1 MEKSNNGGGNW
12 EAEMSLGVM
21 DQDYVTVSLDDIE
34 LLEDALQNQFD
45 SNCEIDEEMLRE
57 QINKGDWDFA
67 TDICFKFKQTHEA
80 FALLKKLKER
90 IKNKNDEK
98 KKEDTRGIDS
108 K

>member
-1 MEKSNNGGGNW
+1 MEKLNNGGGNW

-34 LLEDALQNQFD
+34 LLEDALQNHFD

-57 QINKGDWDFA
+57 QISKGDWDFA

>member
-12 EAEMSLGVM
+12 EAEMSLGVTT
-21 DQDYVTVSLDDIE
+21 QNFVAVYLDDIQ

-45 SNCEIDEEMLRE
+45 SNCELDEEMLRE
-57 QINKGDWDFA
+57 QIRKGDWDFA

-90 IKNKNDEK
+90 IKNKDDE

>member
-1 MEKSNNGGGNW
+1 MEKLNNGGGNW

-45 SNCEIDEEMLRE
+45 SNCELDEEMLRE
-57 QINKGDWDFA
+57 QIRKGDWDFA

-90 IKNKNDEK
+90 IKNKDDE

>member
-1 MEKSNNGGGNW
+1 MEKLNNGGGNW

-34 LLEDALQNQFD
+34 LLEDALQNQYD
-45 SNCEIDEEMLRE
+45 SNCEIDEEMLTE
-57 QINKGDWDFA
+57 QISKGDWDFA

>member
-21 DQDYVTVSLDDIE
+21 DQDYVAVNLDDIQ
-34 LLEDALQNQFD
+34 LLEDALQNQYD
-45 SNCEIDEEMLRE
+45 SNCESDEEILRE
-57 QINKGDWDFA
+57 EICKGDWDFA
-67 TDICFKFKQTHEA
+67 CDICFKFKQVHEA

-98 KKEDTRGIDS
+98 KEDTRGIDS

>member
-1 MEKSNNGGGNW
+1 MEKLNNGGGNW

>member
-12 EAEMSLGVM
+12 EAEMSLGVTT
-21 DQDYVTVSLDDIE
+21 QNFVAVYLDDIQ

-45 SNCEIDEEMLRE
+45 SNCELDEEMLRE
-57 QINKGDWDFA
+57 QIRKGDWDFA

-90 IKNKNDEK
+90 IKNKDDEK
-98 KKEDTRGIDS
+98 KEDIRGIDS
-108 K
+108 I

>member
-1 MEKSNNGGGNW
+1 MEKLNNGGGNW

-57 QINKGDWDFA
+57 QISKGDWDFA

-90 IKNKNDEK
+90 IKNKDDE

>member
-1 MEKSNNGGGNW
+1 MEKLNNGGGNW

-57 QINKGDWDFA
+57 QITKGDWDFA